1 MFTLRFKKL
10 LLFIL
15 IIPLLLFGL
24 FTSILYFKQ
33 DAIVKEL
40 IQTLNNDFVGEVTL
54 KNSHVSP
61 FANFPYISIDL
72 EEVKIFQDKNK
83 QNTPIL
89 EIKDLYLGFD
99 LWTLIS
105 GKFDIKSIKLKDGYI
120 HIIQHINGEFN
131 ITKALSTNQKTVVSN
146 EALHLDL
153 KRIDIINV
161 KIDKLNEENNVLLD
175 VKISKAKSKF
185 KTDDKQTTVSLD
197 SKFLLTVIKEGDTSI
212 IKNKNFEIDTKLEF
226 TNATQVL
233 TIKPSEV
240 SLEDALFKMKGNID
254 FDDDMNVNLKFEG
267 AKPNFDLFIAFA
279 PEELAPALK
288 KYENK
293 GKVYFDCSIKGKS
306 INGHNPKI
314 DANFGCSDAYFANTL
329 NRKKLDKL
337 QFKGHFTNGEARNAS
352 SMEFSIKDFA
362 ARPEA
367 GLFSG
372 NLIVKNF
379 DSPDIDLK
387 LISDFELDFL
397 AKFFNLENLKNLKG
411 SVKLTMNFRDIIDLE
426 HPERSIE
433 KLNESYFTEL
443 MVKDLSFSSP
453 QYHLALNDLDI
464 SATVKGS
471 EAKLDYFNIKVGK
484 SDLSIKGIV
493 SDLPAIL
500 HHTDKIVS
508 TELAISSKYLDLSE
522 LTKTGKVGNK
532 PIDEQIENFRVK
544 LSFKSSA
551 KALTESPNLPI
562 GEFFIEDLYAK
573 MKHYPHTLHNF
584 HADVIIDER
593 DFRIIDFKGDIDKSD
608 FHFTGK
614 LYNYDLWFKDK
625 PLGDTKIEFTL
636 DSKLLQLQDLFA
648 YGGENHVPEDYR
660 HEEFRKLK
668 VHGFTDLHFKNG
680 LQSADIY
687 LDQLEASMKVHPMR
701 FEKFSGRI
709 HLEDQ
714 NLSIEKLAGKIGK
727 SSFLANMNYYYG
739 KDKKAKKQS
748 NKFYLS
754 APYLDFDELFNYN
767 PPPIKANT
775 KSVNHETAFNIFD
788 IPFPD
793 MDFYLNIKHLRYH
806 RYMLDNFYTKFR
818 SQVNHHLFIDTM
830 SLLAAGGN
838 LNIKGH
844 FNGSDKN
851 KIYFSPD
858 IRLKQVDLDKLMF
871 KFENFGQEHLVSE
884 QLHGKLTGRLYGQ
897 IRMHAD
903 LIPIINESEI
913 HLDVEVTKGKL
924 ENYGPMLYLSD
935 FFKDKNLSK
944 VLFDT
949 LSNRIDI
956 NKGVT
961 SIPKM
966 TINSSLGF
974 IEISGKQDMDF
985 NFEYYLRVPLK
996 LITSAGMSKLFGK
1009 KSEEID
1015 TEKEDEIATID
1026 PKKKV
1031 KFVNIKMSGNADN
1044 YKITLEKEKK
1054 KQLLN

>member
-1 MFTLRFKKL
+1 MLKSRFKKFL
-10 LLFIL
+10 LTVL
-15 IIPLLLFGL
+15 IIPLLLFII
-24 FTSILYFKQ
+24 FTTLLYYKQ
-33 DAIVKEL
+33 DKIVKEL
-40 IQTLNNDFVGEVTL
+40 VQTINNDFVGEISL
-54 KNSHVSP
+54 KNSHISP

-72 EEVKIFQDKNK
+72 EEVKIYQDKK
-83 QNTPIL
+83 KDKSPIL
-89 EIKDLYLGFD
+89 DLNDIYLGFD

-120 HIIQHINGEFN
+120 HIIQDTNGEFN
-131 ITKALSTNQKTVVSN
+131 IVKALKSNKKTNESS
-146 EALHLDL
+146 EALHIDL
-153 KRIDIINV
+153 KRIEILNVDIN
-161 KIDKLNEENNVLLD
+161 KINEENNVILD
-175 VKISKAKSKF
+175 VKISNAKSKF
-185 KTDDKQTTVSLD
+185 KTSDIQTIVALD
-197 SKFLLTVIKEGDTSI
+197 SKFVLTLIKEGDTTV
-212 IKNKNFEIDTKLEF
+212 IKNKNFDIDTKLEY

-240 SLEDALFKMKGNID
+240 LLEDALFKMVGNID
-254 FDDDMNVNLKFEG
+254 FDEDMNIDLKFEG

-337 QFKGHFTNGEARNAS
+337 HFKGHFTNGEARNTS
-352 SMEFSIKDFA
+352 TMEFSIIDFA

-372 NLIVKNF
+372 TFIVKNF
-379 DSPDIDLK
+379 DSPDIDLN

-397 AKFFNLENLKNLKG
+397 AKFFNLDNLKNLKG

-453 QYHLALNDLDI
+453 QYHLTLNDLDV

-471 EAKLDYFNIKVGK
+471 EATLDYFNMKVGK
-484 SDLSIKGIV
+484 SDISIKGII

-500 HHTDKIVS
+500 HHTDKIIS
-508 TELAISSKYLDLSE
+508 TELAVSSKYLDIYE

-532 PIDEQIENFRVK
+532 PINEQIENFKVK
-544 LSFKSSA
+544 LAFKSSA

-562 GEFFIEDLYAK
+562 GEFFIEDLHAK
-573 MKHYPHTLHNF
+573 MKHYPHILHDF
-584 HADVIIDER
+584 HADVIIDEQ
-593 DFRIIDFKGDIDKSD
+593 DFRIIDFKGEIDKSD
-608 FHFTGK
+608 FHFSGK

-625 PLGDTKIEFTL
+625 PLGDTKIEFSL
-636 DSKLLQLQDLFA
+636 DSRLLQLEDLFT

-660 HEEFRKLK
+660 HEEFRKFK

-687 LDQLEASMKVHPMR
+687 LDQLEATMKVHPLR

-714 NLSIEKLAGKIGK
+714 NLTIEKLEGKIGK
-727 SSFLANMNYYYG
+727 SSFVANMSYFYG
-739 KDKKAKKQS
+739 IDKKVKKQS

-754 APYLDFDELFNYN
+754 APHLDFDELFNYN
-767 PPPIKANT
+767 PPPLKANT
-775 KSVNHETAFNIFD
+775 KNVKHETSFNIFD

-793 MDFYLNIKHLRYH
+793 MDFYFNIKHLKYH
-806 RYMLDNFYTKFR
+806 RYMLDDFYMTFR
-818 SQVNHHLFIDTM
+818 SQINHHIYIDTM
-830 SLLAAGGN
+830 SLMAAGGN

-858 IRLKQVDLDKLMF
+858 IKLKQVDLDKLLF
-871 KFENFGQEHLVSE
+871 KFENFGQDHLVSE
-884 QLHGKLTGRLYGQ
+884 QLHGKLTGRLYGK
-897 IRMHAD
+897 IHMHAD
-903 LIPIINESEI
+903 MIPIINDSEI
-913 HLDVEVTKGKL
+913 HLDVEVTKGRL
-924 ENYGPMLYLSD
+924 ENYSPMLYLSD
-935 FFKDKNLSK
+935 YFKDKNLSK

-949 LSNRIDI
+949 LSNLIDI

-985 NFEYYLRVPLK
+985 NFEYYMRVPLK
-996 LITSAGMSKLFGK
+996 IITKAGLSKLLGK
-1009 KSEEID
+1009 KTEEID
-1015 TEKEDEIATID
+1015 SEKEDEIATID
-1026 PKKKV
+1026 PNKKV
-1031 KFVNIKMSGNADN
+1031 KFVNIKLSGNTDN

-1054 KQLLN
+1054 KQRLN